1 MDFKN
6 KKILIMGLGIIGKG
20 LKDALFFY
28 NQGAEVTVTDL
39 KDESELIDSISELK
53 KYPDIKLHL
62 GKHLESDFKENDII
76 VRNPAVPKDSNF
88 LKIARENNKEIVM
101 EDSLFTKLTK
111 AKVIG
116 ITGTRGKTTSSTLIY
131 EILKYAGLDVYLSGN
146 VRGTAS
152 LPLLDKVKE
161 DSYVVLE
168 LSSWQLQG
176 FADEKVSPEYAII
189 TNIYEDHLN
198 RYKGMSDY
206 VNDKKQIYKFQKES
220 DFLFLNQDM
229 NPEYLAEFQNE
240 AIAQKIY
247 SSKEDVGNYQT
258 NLIGEH
264 NLENIAI
271 ARVIALEIGIDEE
284 TIQKAVANFQ
294 AIEFRLEKVRE
305 INDISFINDSASTAP
320 VAAIKALNSFNQK
333 VFLIAGGASKDLD
346 LKGLAQ
352 TIKEKAQKVAL
363 LEGSDTPKLKE
374 LLDDNLVLGVFKDL
388 ESAVQILYK
397 QAQAGDI
404 ILLSPGSASFGM
416 FQNEFDRGEQ
426 FNQIVNNLK

>member
-39 KDESELIDSISELK
+39 KNESELIESVAELR

-62 GKHLESDFKENDII
+62 GKHFEVDFKENDMI
-76 VRNPAVPKDSNF
+76 VRNPAVPKDSLF
-88 LKIARENNKEIVM
+88 LKIARENNKQIVM
-101 EDSLFTKLTK
+101 EDSLFTSLTK

-152 LPLLDKVKE
+152 LPLLEKLKE

-176 FADEKVSPEYAII
+176 FADEEISPEYAVI

-198 RYKGMSDY
+198 RYHGMSEY
-206 VNDKKQIYKFQKES
+206 VNDKKNIYKFQKES

-229 NPEYLAEFQNE
+229 DQKYLEEFKNE
-240 AIAQKIY
+240 AQGKVNY
-247 SSKEDVGNYQT
+247 FSKDNLKEFKT
-258 NLIGEH
+258 SLIGEH
-264 NLENIAI
+264 NLENIAT
-271 ARVIALEIGIDEE
+271 ARAIALQLGIDEI
-284 TIQKAVANFQ
+284 TIRKAVENFQ

-305 INDISFINDSASTAP
+305 INGISFINDSASTAP
-320 VAAIKALNSFNQK
+320 IAGIKALNSFNQK
-333 VFLIAGGASKDLD
+333 VFLIAGGASKDLS
-346 LKGLAQ
+346 LEEFAQ
-352 TIKEKAQKVAL
+352 TINEKCQKVAL
-363 LEGSDTPKLKE
+363 LEGSDTFKLKN
-374 LLDDNLVLGVFKDL
+374 LLDSDLVLGVFKDL
-388 ESAVQILYK
+388 ESAVKILYER
-397 QAQAGDI
+397 AQTGDV

-426 FNQIVNNLK
+426 FNEIVKQL